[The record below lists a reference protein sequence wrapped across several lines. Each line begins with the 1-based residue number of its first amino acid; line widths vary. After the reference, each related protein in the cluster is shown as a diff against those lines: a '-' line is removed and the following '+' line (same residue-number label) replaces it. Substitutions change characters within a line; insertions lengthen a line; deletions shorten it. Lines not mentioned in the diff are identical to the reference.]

1 MKRNVQVLLS
11 AFTTALVLGAQTSV
25 ACNNI
30 SGTYRCNPADAPGV
44 YTTTEFIHTPKL
56 LSIVDI
62 SSDGTKTTTDEFKL
76 DGRKHSG
83 PFGIIYSAKCVANE
97 PLKLSVRNIFVK
109 AIIEYKIT
117 TDGLT
122 ILRNGELF
130 QTCIK

>member
-11 AFTTALVLGAQTSV
+11 AFTTALVLGSQAAV

-44 YTTTEFIHTPKL
+44 YTTTEFIHTPNL

-62 SSDGTKTTTDEFKL
+62 SSDGTKRTTDEFKL
-76 DGRKHSG
+76 DGRRHLG
-83 PFGIIYSAKCVANE
+83 PFGIVYYSQCVANE

-109 AIIEYKIT
+109 AIIEYKLT
-117 TDGLT
+117 TDGMT